1 MPGLTQK
8 TLFRKLLLTL
18 LLLTLLGP
26 AKSFAAAPT
35 PAQTPP
41 PPTGGR
47 DVFAV
52 PAEPAPREVTGPDRG
67 KYQLL
72 IDSRTIAGS
81 LLDRKGLIDLNIEFA
96 SGSARLKKSA
106 WRQIEEIARALKS
119 KELVDRKILI
129 TGHPDAVGS
138 AASNLK
144 LSRRRAEAVKQA
156 LVKLGIAPA
165 RLTTR
170 GLGESQPIAD
180 NRTAAGRARNRRVT
194 LSLVAES
201 GIQ

>member
-1 MPGLTQK
+1 MPDHTQK
-8 TLFRKLLLTL
+8 TLFKKLLLTL

-26 AKSFAAAPT
+26 AKSFAAA

-67 KYQLL
+67 KYQLV

-119 KELVDRKILI
+119 KELAGRKILI
-129 TGHPDAVGS
+129 TGHTDAVGS

-144 LSRRRAEAVKQA
+144 LSRWRAEAVKQA

-165 RLTTR
+165 RLSTR